1 MSISK
6 TQTTENYSLICRKQ
20 VQQIT
25 GLNLSEIQVLM
36 KSDLFPQSIQITKRL
51 LWDEKE
57 INHWLQKLMHSKVT
71 MNSGLLFQFNLLSQQ
86 FNEASDLASLASR
99 NLIYYGK
106 KVKPRLRKQLEVLKD
121 QLQLKLI

>member
-1 MSISK
+1 MIISK

-25 GLNLSEIQVLM
+25 GLNLSEIKVLM
-36 KSDLFPQSIQITKRL
+36 KNGLFPQSIQITKRL

-57 INHWLQKLMHSKVT
+57 INHWIQKFMHSE
-71 MNSGLLFQFNLLSQQ
+71 LLFQFNLLSQQ

-106 KVKPRLRKQLEVLKD
+106 KVKPRLRKQLEGLKD

>member
-1 MSISK
+1 MTISK
-6 TQTTENYSLICRKQ
+6 TQTTENNSLICRKQ

-36 KSDLFPQSIQITKRL
+36 KNDLFPQSIQITKRL

-57 INHWLQKLMHSKVT
+57 INHWIQKFIHSKVT
-71 MNSGLLFQFNLLSQQ
+71 MNSELLFQFNLLNQQ

-106 KVKPRLRKQLEVLKD
+106 KVKPRLRKQLEGLKD

>member
-1 MSISK
+1 MIISK
-6 TQTTENYSLICRKQ
+6 TQTTEKYSLICRKQ

-36 KSDLFPQSIQITKRL
+36 KNGLFPQSIQITKRL

-57 INHWLQKLMHSKVT
+57 INHWIQKFMHSKVT
-71 MNSGLLFQFNLLSQQ
+71 MNSELLFQFNLLNQQ

-106 KVKPRLRKQLEVLKD
+106 KVKPRLRKQLEGLKD

>member
-1 MSISK
+1 MTISK
-6 TQTTENYSLICRKQ
+6 TQTTENNSLICRKQ

-36 KSDLFPQSIQITKRL
+36 KNDLFPQSIQITKRL

-57 INHWLQKLMHSKVT
+57 INHWLQKLIHSKVT
-71 MNSGLLFQFNLLSQQ
+71 MNSELLFQFNLLSQQ

-106 KVKPRLRKQLEVLKD
+106 KVKPRLRKQLEGLKD

>member
-1 MSISK
+1 MIISK

-36 KSDLFPQSIQITKRL
+36 KNGLFPQSIQITKRL

-57 INHWLQKLMHSKVT
+57 INHWIQKFMHSKVT
-71 MNSGLLFQFNLLSQQ
+71 MNSELLFQFNLLNQQ

-106 KVKPRLRKQLEVLKD
+106 KVKPRLRKQLEGLKD